1 MQDVHLMM
9 KQNNPDA
16 LRGFSHDH
24 RGHRQAE
31 HLKARFGLWA
41 VGQRLG
47 GLVGELDFRNA
58 MENRDF
64 CRDIMTIRVAN
75 RFLFVPVLQAMI

>member
-1 MQDVHLMM
+1 MILFQCCLVLGGTIGPPVVQDVHSMM

-31 HLKARFGLWA
+31 HLKARFGW
-41 VGQRLG
+41 
-47 GLVGELDFRNA
+47 
-58 MENRDF
+58 
-64 CRDIMTIRVAN
+64 
-75 RFLFVPVLQAMI
+75 